1 MANIKETDMSDM
13 SKQQV
18 WIVKHKLNE
27 SQRYYVL
34 PRYRSRKKSK
44 VVAYLLW
51 LPFGLH
57 YFYLGKSTRNILLWL
72 SLLCFGLGVLWQR
85 IRKYG
90 KHSSDASAFERDA
103 SRHGGG
109 CGGVRSKRSW
119 WQKVY
124 TNFFAARDACEVQ
137 LVLYCL

>member
-1 MANIKETDMSDM
+1 MANIEETDMSDM

-51 LPFGLH
+51 FLFGLH

-72 SLLCFGLGVLWQR
+72 SFLCLGLGLFWWIVDVAR
-85 IRKYG
+85 ISTMVDEYNDQLLMDLVR
-90 KHSSDASAFERDA
+90 E
-103 SRHGGG
+103 SR
-109 CGGVRSKRSW
+109 VIMNDTYEK
-119 WQKVY
+119 
-124 TNFFAARDACEVQ
+124 
-137 LVLYCL
+137 

>member
-57 YFYLGKSTRNILLWL
+57 YFYPELFNR
-72 SLLCFGLGVLWQR
+72 QR
-85 IRKYG
+85 INTV
-90 KHSSDASAFERDA
+90 EP
-103 SRHGGG
+103 
-109 CGGVRSKRSW
+109 
-119 WQKVY
+119 
-124 TNFFAARDACEVQ
+124 
-137 LVLYCL
+137 LP